1 MSRQPT
7 WDTACRLQ
15 AEMFREAAAIGGL
28 DVQLVYFRGLNE
40 CRASR
45 WVSDGAGLGDLMGR
59 IACVGG
65 HTQILKV
72 LKHARAECE
81 RAKVQALVYVG
92 DAMEEAIDDLAA
104 AAGELGLLGVPAFV
118 FQEGHDAIAE
128 RAFREVAR
136 LTRGAYCRFD
146 LAAAHEL
153 AELLRAAAAYAGRRR
168 QGARRSLGA
177 PRGRAEAA
185 RADEIAMSLLFG
197 IVALAILLW
206 MAQKYLK
213 ADPHKLAAMLK
224 LSGGIALLGVAVLFA
239 FRGQI
244 ALAAPLA
251 AAGLGLLGWLP
262 FGPAG
267 FGART
272 QKSAGQV
279 SRVRSAF
286 LEMEL
291 DHDTGAM
298 RGVILTGPR
307 AGTQLEALDVA
318 TLAGL
323 LAEIDEESRALLAAY
338 LDRRDAGWREHAQA
352 DAASG
357 RGGAPRG
364 PMTHEEAYQILG
376 LQPGAEAEEIV
387 RAHRTLMK
395 RIHPDQGGTNYLA
408 ARVNE
413 AKDTLLRQHR

>member
-1 MSRQPT
+1 MT
-7 WDTACRLQ
+7 
-15 AEMFREAAAIGGL
+15 
-28 DVQLVYFRGLNE
+28 
-40 CRASR
+40 
-45 WVSDGAGLGDLMGR
+45 
-59 IACVGG
+59 
-65 HTQILKV
+65 
-72 LKHARAECE
+72 
-81 RAKVQALVYVG
+81 
-92 DAMEEAIDDLAA
+92 
-104 AAGELGLLGVPAFV
+104 
-118 FQEGHDAIAE
+118 
-128 RAFREVAR
+128 
-136 LTRGAYCRFD
+136 
-146 LAAAHEL
+146 
-153 AELLRAAAAYAGRRR
+153 
-168 QGARRSLGA
+168 
-177 PRGRAEAA
+177 
-185 RADEIAMSLLFG
+185 LLFG
-197 IVALAILLW
+197 IVALALLLW

-213 ADPHKLAAMLK
+213 ADPRKLAAALK
-224 LSGGIALLGVAVLFA
+224 LAGGIALLGAAGLFA
-239 FRGQI
+239 ARGQI
-244 ALAAPLA
+244 AIAAPLA
-251 AAGLGLLGWLP
+251 FAGLGLLGWLP

-307 AGTQLEALDVA
+307 AGTQLEGLDVA
-318 TLAGL
+318 TLVGL

-352 DAASG
+352 DAATG

-376 LQPGAEAEEIV
+376 LQPGAEAEEII

-413 AKDTLLRQHR
+413 AKETLLGQHR